1 MKRAIITA
9 SVLALALV
17 GQAHAYTGPGLG
29 LGTIMVVLGFIGSI
43 FVAIFAAVWYPIK
56 RMLRRKKL
64 ENQPDAVNPFATG
77 EAATMTD
84 APHEAPAPNEAPA
97 TRAAS

>member
-1 MKRAIITA
+1 MKRAILSA
-9 SVLALALV
+9 SVVALALL

-56 RMLRRKKL
+56 RMLRKKKTASAD
-64 ENQPDAVNPFATG
+64 QPAAVSPLAAGEPAKMDEPPRDQAT
-77 EAATMTD
+77 
-84 APHEAPAPNEAPA
+84 APGTAE
-97 TRAAS
+97 